1 MNTDELIS
9 LLAQNAGPA
18 QGPAPQQVGGRLAI
32 ALALGGVMVLYL
44 GLNPALR
51 DFAATSPFTLKMV
64 WLFAMLVFSA
74 VLVYRLVH
82 PGQHL
87 GSAPWGIGLALLA
100 MSGQGLNQL
109 LDAPPTQRNALMMGA
124 SWQVC
129 AFNIAFIALPVL
141 AALLWTLR
149 DMAPTR
155 PALTGA
161 ASGLLAGALAA
172 MLYSLHCTENTFTF
186 YALWYSGGM
195 GLSALVGAVLG
206 ARYLRW

>member
-1 MNTDELIS
+1 
-9 LLAQNAGPA
+9 
-18 QGPAPQQVGGRLAI
+18 
-32 ALALGGVMVLYL
+32 
-44 GLNPALR
+44 
-51 DFAATSPFTLKMV
+51 
-64 WLFAMLVFSA
+64 
-74 VLVYRLVH
+74 
-82 PGQHL
+82 
-87 GSAPWGIGLALLA
+87 

-109 LDAPPTQRNALMMGA
+109 LEAPATQRNALMMGA

-172 MLYSLHCTENTFTF
+172 MLYSLHCTENSFAF
-186 YALWYSGGM
+186 YAVWYSGGM
-195 GLSALVGAVLG
+195 GLSALVGAALG